1 MCSLRPVAVGL
12 CGTDFHIF
20 AGHSNY
26 NTNPRGEPV
35 PLRESPQI
43 LGHEIVAVVEEC
55 GREVRDLR
63 PGTRSS

>member
-1 MCSLRPVAVGL
+1 MVPPGPCDVLLRPVAVGL

-26 NTNPRGEPV
+26 NTNSRGEPV

-43 LGHEIVAVVEEC
+43 LGHEIVA
-55 GREVRDLR
+55 
-63 PGTRSS
+63 